1 MFLKKERVWFVL
13 SEEVLCSATSQVYC
27 QEKWETL
34 FFLVSSATSSRNNRE
49 LIITLMSKL
58 EKHIVSNSSRESS
71 SI

>member
-34 FFLVSSATSSRNNRE
+34 FLVSSATSSRNNRE